1 MVLMDDMGVEGF
13 RRKGKII
20 VYPSQ
25 VSFKRV
31 YYLTGKVKLIQSGL
45 VQHIDEVT
53 FMGGKDMAVST
64 DAKETVPEE
73 DLDQT
78 DVLESTQTVILEAL
92 EKLGYPREVYELLKE
107 PMKILTVR
115 IPIRM
120 DDGSI
125 KIFTGYRAQHNDAVG
140 PTKGGVRFHPNVTEK
155 EVKAL
160 SIWMS
165 LKAGIV
171 NLPYGGGKGGIVC
184 DPREM
189 SFRELEKLSRGY
201 VRAISQIVGPTKDI
215 PAPDVFTNSQIMA
228 WMMDEYSRIREF
240 DSPGFITG
248 KPLVLGGSHGRES
261 ATAKGVTICIRE
273 AAKKKGIE
281 LKDARVVVQGFGNA
295 GSFLAKFMHDA
306 GAKVIGI
313 SDAYGALFDPKG
325 LDIDYLLDRRD
336 SFGTVTKLFKDTI
349 TNKEL
354 LELDCD
360 VLVPAAI
367 ENQITRENAHNIQAK
382 IVVEAA
388 NGPTTLEATKILTER
403 GILLVP
409 DVLASSGGVTVSYF
423 EWVQNNQG
431 YYWTEEE
438 VERRLEEVLVNS
450 FNNVYNTA
458 QTRRVN
464 MRLAAYMV
472 GVRKMA
478 EASRFRGWI

>member
-1 MVLMDDMGVEGF
+1 MNL
-13 RRKGKII
+13 
-20 VYPSQ
+20 
-25 VSFKRV
+25 
-31 YYLTGKVKLIQSGL
+31 L
-45 VQHIDEVT
+45 H
-53 FMGGKDMAVST
+53 
-64 DAKETVPEE
+64 
-73 DLDQT
+73 
-78 DVLESTQTVILEAL
+78 STQTVIKEAL
-92 EKLGYPREVYELLKE
+92 EKLGYQEAMYELLKE
-107 PMKILTVR
+107 PLRVLTVR
-115 IPIRM
+115 IPVRM
-120 DDGSI
+120 DNGEV
-125 KIFTGYRAQHNDAVG
+125 KVFTGYRSQHNDAVG
-140 PTKGGVRFHPNVTEK
+140 PAKGGIRFHPDVTED

-171 NLPYGGGKGGIVC
+171 DLPYGGGKGGIIC

-189 SFRELEKLSRGY
+189 SFRELERLSRGY

-248 KPLVLGGSHGRES
+248 KPIALGGSHGRET

-273 AAKKKGIE
+273 AAKRRGIKLE
-281 LKDARVVVQGFGNA
+281 GARVVVQGFGNA
-295 GSFLAKFMHDA
+295 GSYLSKFMHDA
-306 GAKVIGI
+306 GAKVVGI
-313 SDAYGALFDPKG
+313 SDAYGALYDPNG

-336 SFGTVTKLFKDTI
+336 SFGTVTKLFTNTI
-349 TNKEL
+349 SNKEL
-354 LELDCD
+354 LELECD
-360 VLVPAAI
+360 ILVPAAI
-367 ENQITRENAHNIQAK
+367 ENQITAQNAHNIKAQ

-431 YYWTEEE
+431 YYWSEEE
-438 VERRLEEVLVNS
+438 VIEKLEKVLVKA
-450 FNNVYNTA
+450 FENVYSLA
-458 QTRRVN
+458 QTRRVD

-478 EASRFRGWI
+478 EASRFRGWV

>member
-1 MVLMDDMGVEGF
+1 
-13 RRKGKII
+13 
-20 VYPSQ
+20 
-25 VSFKRV
+25 
-31 YYLTGKVKLIQSGL
+31 
-45 VQHIDEVT
+45 
-53 FMGGKDMAVST
+53 MGGKQMTAQNTT
-64 DAKETVPEE
+64 DQKSDNHHEN
-73 DLDQT
+73 DN
-78 DVLESTQTVILEAL
+78 VLKSTQSVIADAL
-92 EKLGYPREVYELLKE
+92 DKLGYSSEVFELLKE
-107 PMKILTVR
+107 PIRMLTVR
-115 IPIRM
+115 IPVKM
-120 DDGSI
+120 DDGSTT
-125 KIFTGYRAQHNDAVG
+125 IFTGYRAQHNDAVG
-140 PTKGGVRFHPNVTEK
+140 PTKGGVRFHPNVSET

-171 NLPYGGGKGGIVC
+171 DLPYGGGKGGIIC
-184 DPREM
+184 DPRTM
-189 SFRELEKLSRGY
+189 SFRELERLSRGY
-201 VRAISQIVGPTKDI
+201 VRAISQLVGPTKDI

-248 KPLVLGGSHGRES
+248 KPLVLGGSHGRET

-273 AAKKKGIE
+273 AAAKRGIQLE
-281 LKDARVVVQGFGNA
+281 GARVVVQGFGNA

-306 GAKVIGI
+306 GAKVIAI
-313 SDAYGALFDPKG
+313 SDAYGGLYDPEG
-325 LDIDYLLDRRD
+325 LDIDYLLERRD

-349 TNKEL
+349 TNQEL

-360 VLVPAAI
+360 ILVPAAI
-367 ENQITRENAHNIQAK
+367 ENQITEKNANQIKAT

-388 NGPTTLEATKILTER
+388 NGPTTLEATRILSER
-403 GILLVP
+403 GVLLVP
-409 DVLASSGGVTVSYF
+409 DVLASAGGVTVSYF

-438 VERRLEEVLVNS
+438 VEEKLEKVMVKS
-450 FNNVYNTA
+450 FDTVYTTA
-458 QTRRVN
+458 MNRKVN

>member
-1 MVLMDDMGVEGF
+1 MGNHEVVTGSTQGNEP
-13 RRKGKII
+13 KQE
-20 VYPSQ
+20 SMNL
-25 VSFKRV
+25 
-31 YYLTGKVKLIQSGL
+31 LT
-45 VQHIDEVT
+45 
-53 FMGGKDMAVST
+53 
-64 DAKETVPEE
+64 
-73 DLDQT
+73 
-78 DVLESTQTVILEAL
+78 STQTVIKEAL
-92 EKLGYPREVYELLKE
+92 DKLGYQESMYELLKE
-107 PMKILTVR
+107 PLRVLTVR
-115 IPIRM
+115 IPVRM
-120 DDGSI
+120 DNGEV
-125 KIFTGYRAQHNDAVG
+125 KVFTGYRAQHNDAVG
-140 PTKGGVRFHPNVTEK
+140 PTKGGIRFHPEVTED

-171 NLPYGGGKGGIVC
+171 DLPYGGGKGGIIC

-189 SFRELEKLSRGY
+189 SFRELERLSRGY
-201 VRAISQIVGPTKDI
+201 VRAVSQIVGPTKDI

-248 KPLVLGGSHGRES
+248 KPIALGGSHGRET

-273 AAKKKGIE
+273 ALKRRGIQLE
-281 LKDARVVVQGFGNA
+281 GARVVVQGFGNA
-295 GSFLAKFMHDA
+295 GSYLSKFMHDA
-306 GAKVIGI
+306 GAKVVGI
-313 SDAYGALFDPKG
+313 SDAYGALYDPNG

-336 SFGTVTKLFKDTI
+336 SFGTVTKLFTNTI
-349 TNKEL
+349 SNKEL
-354 LELDCD
+354 LELECD
-360 VLVPAAI
+360 ILVPAAI
-367 ENQITRENAHNIQAK
+367 ENQITAANAHNIKAQ

-409 DVLASSGGVTVSYF
+409 DVLASAGGVTVSYF

-438 VERRLEEVLVNS
+438 VEEKLEKVMVKAFE
-450 FNNVYNTA
+450 NVYTLS
-458 QTRRVN
+458 QTRRVD

-478 EASRFRGWI
+478 EASRFRGWV

>member
-1 MVLMDDMGVEGF
+1 MVTENTQ
-13 RRKGKII
+13 GKEQKQE
-20 VYPSQ
+20 SMNLLQ
-25 VSFKRV
+25 
-31 YYLTGKVKLIQSGL
+31 
-45 VQHIDEVT
+45 
-53 FMGGKDMAVST
+53 
-64 DAKETVPEE
+64 
-73 DLDQT
+73 
-78 DVLESTQTVILEAL
+78 STQTVIKEAL
-92 EKLGYPREVYELLKE
+92 EKLGYQESMYELLKE
-107 PMKILTVR
+107 PLRVLTVR
-115 IPIRM
+115 IPVRM
-120 DDGSI
+120 DNGEV
-125 KIFTGYRAQHNDAVG
+125 KVFTGYRAQHNDAVG
-140 PTKGGVRFHPNVTEK
+140 PTKGGIRFHPDVTED

-171 NLPYGGGKGGIVC
+171 DLPYGGGKGGIIC

-189 SFRELEKLSRGY
+189 SFRELERLSRGY
-201 VRAISQIVGPTKDI
+201 VRAVSQIVGPTKDI

-248 KPLVLGGSHGRES
+248 KPIALGGSHGRET

-273 AAKKKGIE
+273 AAKRRGIDLKG
-281 LKDARVVVQGFGNA
+281 ARVVVQGFGNA
-295 GSFLAKFMHDA
+295 GSYLSKFMHDA
-306 GAKVIGI
+306 GAKVVGI
-313 SDAYGALFDPKG
+313 SDAYGALYDPNG

-336 SFGTVTKLFKDTI
+336 SFGTVTKLFTNTI

-360 VLVPAAI
+360 ILVPAAI
-367 ENQITRENAHNIQAK
+367 ENQITAANAHNIKAK

-409 DVLASSGGVTVSYF
+409 DVLASAGGVTVSYF

-431 YYWTEEE
+431 YYWSEEE
-438 VERRLEEVLVNS
+438 VQEKLEKVMVKAFE
-450 FNNVYNTA
+450 NVYSLA
-458 QTRRVN
+458 QTRRVD

-478 EASRFRGWI
+478 EASRFRGWV